1 VLPNDRA
8 QFFNLSLRL
17 DGYHIQEAHMQ
28 DAAVCP
34 YYDHDEDVCDVGCGY
49 ISSHDASMIIKFC
62 SCQYQDCQKYR
73 ELTNRFN
80 HQEPIVPL
88 VDRPAISQPVSKPG
102 SLPVL
107 GLFSYAVTAT
117 SYALDTLPVLSL
129 NLHFL
134 AIILMLGA
142 IGQITAGLNTL
153 KSSPLRAIA
162 FTGSGLFWL
171 SILALDI
178 LPRAGY
184 GSIPGSIPMM
194 GYFAMWGM
202 FSLIICQ
209 GLEQLSRLCRVVFV
223 MMTSFL
229 LMLALAHAT
238 GSNPFLYS
246 AAFLGLASSLPGFY
260 LGLRYVA
267 HEVCHLFH
275 MEFARSGKIQ
285 P

>member
-1 VLPNDRA
+1 
-8 QFFNLSLRL
+8 
-17 DGYHIQEAHMQ
+17 MQ

-73 ELTNRFN
+73 ELASRLGHQVPAPPTPN
-80 HQEPIVPL
+80 H
-88 VDRPAISQPVSKPG
+88 PAAAKPVSKPG
-102 SLPVL
+102 NLPVL
-107 GLFSYAVTAT
+107 GLFCYSVTAV
-117 SYALDTLPVLSL
+117 SYALDTFPVWSL
-129 NLHFL
+129 NLHL
-134 AIILMLGA
+134 MAVILMLGA
-142 IGQITAGLNTL
+142 IGQISAGLNAL

-184 GSIPGSIPMM
+184 GSIPGPIPMM

-209 GLEQLSRLCRVVFV
+209 GLEQLTRICRLVFA
-223 MMTSFL
+223 MMTAFL
-229 LMLALAHAT
+229 LMLAMAHAT
-238 GSNPFLYS
+238 DSDTFLYI
-246 AAFLGLASSLPGFY
+246 AAFVGLISSLPGFY
-260 LGLRYVA
+260 LGMRHVSS
-267 HEVCHLFH
+267 EVRQLFH
-275 MEFARSGKIQ
+275 MELAGSGKMR